1 MRRRKVPAAKTQAE
15 AATGDGPS
23 ARDRLLAAAG
33 ELFYRQGIRSVGVD
47 EIVAK
52 ADVAKMSLYRSFP
65 SKDVLA
71 AAYLEAVDQRYWR
84 WWDETVARHPGDP
97 RAQLRALFRSLV
109 RRTTR
114 ADWRGCPFTNAATEF
129 PEPDHPARLV
139 AEANKRELRR
149 RLLGV
154 VRAAGAR
161 HPARLADELLLL
173 VEGAYVSGQ
182 TFGPDG
188 PATAAAEAADA
199 LIAAASR

>member
-1 MRRRKVPAAKTQAE
+1 MRRRKVPAAKMQAE
-15 AATGDGPS
+15 AATGDEPS

-47 EIVAK
+47 DIVAK

-71 AAYLEAVDQRYWR
+71 AAYLQAVDRRYWG

-129 PEPDHPARLV
+129 PEPDHPARRV

-149 RLLGV
+149 RLLDV

-161 HPARLADELLLL
+161 RPALLADELLLL

-182 TFGPDG
+182 TFGSDG
-188 PATAAAEAADA
+188 PAAAAAEAADA
-199 LIAAASR
+199 LIAAATP